1 MKEARHVDAEGP
13 DRVSPAAGVGPAAGA
28 AHQLLTRVLRRAWLD
43 ASAEAFVDPSV
54 SLASTIPPDIADRL
68 EHALDVMRPMTT
80 DCPHHCEEGHYSGDD
95 MAMAEIATG
104 WPARWEEALAERDA
118 ARAESE
124 RLREALDRLAW
135 CAVRYGLGR
144 RTYVTADIAETV
156 ARVKGSLR
164 DDTLR
169 IIVTDIDRA
178 EGRGP
183 DGLGDAVDAGVWRG
197 LRAALGDRP

>member
-1 MKEARHVDAEGP
+1 MSDPTAMTP
-13 DRVSPAAGVGPAAGA
+13 D
-28 AHQLLTRVLRRAWLD
+28 
-43 ASAEAFVDPSV
+43 EM
-54 SLASTIPPDIADRL
+54 
-68 EHALDVMRPMTT
+68 E
-80 DCPHHCEEGHYSGDD
+80 
-95 MAMAEIATG
+95 
-104 WPARWEEALAERDA
+104 LAERCHTDSCDHLADA
-118 ARAESE
+118 LGEAQ

-156 ARVKGSLR
+156 ARVRDSLR
-164 DDTLR
+164 DDTRR